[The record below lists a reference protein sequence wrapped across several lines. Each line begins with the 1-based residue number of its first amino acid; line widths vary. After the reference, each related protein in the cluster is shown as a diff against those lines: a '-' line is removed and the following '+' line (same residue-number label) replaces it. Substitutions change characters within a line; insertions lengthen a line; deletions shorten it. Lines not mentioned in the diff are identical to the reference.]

1 MTDQPPRPANVS
13 ELLRDS
19 PSNWGRWGPD
29 DEVGALNFLTP
40 QVVLSALGAV
50 RQGRVLTLQ
59 MPMADP
65 AGDPV
70 FPGRVPAQRFMVL
83 DKSHYLVGRGPHF
96 PGDVEYADDAM
107 FCFLQGSTQY
117 DAPGHAWYDDRIWNG
132 YDALTTVGGLAKAS
146 ILPTA
151 ERGIVGRGV
160 LLDVAR
166 HRGYERM
173 APGELIDLH
182 DLVACAAAQGTELR
196 PNDIL
201 LIRTGWLGRYAE
213 VGQAE
218 FFGDLREPGL
228 RYSPELVDWFHEME
242 IPNLITD
249 TFANETNADPDTG
262 FIMTLHGALMRN
274 LGVSMT
280 EMAAL
285 DALGA
290 DCAAD
295 GQYDFLYVAAPLKVV
310 RGAGAPVNPVVVK

>member
-1 MTDQPPRPANVS
+1 MTEGTGRPANVS
-13 ELLRDS
+13 ELLANS
-19 PSNWGRWGPD
+19 PSNWGKWGPD
-29 DEVGALNFLTP
+29 DEVGALNYLTP
-40 QVVLSALGAV
+40 EVVLSAMGAV
-50 RQGRVLTLQ
+50 RQGRALTLQ

-83 DKSHYLVGRGPHF
+83 DKSHYLVGRGPRF

-117 DAPGHAWYDDRIWNG
+117 DAPGHAWYDDQIWNG
-132 YDALTTVGGLAKAS
+132 YDALTTVGGLDRAS

-151 ERGIVGRGV
+151 ERGVVGRGV

-166 HRGYERM
+166 HRGRERM
-173 APGELIDLH
+173 EPGELIDLE
-182 DLVACAAAQGTELR
+182 DLLACADAQGCELR
-196 PNDIL
+196 ARDIL
-201 LIRTGWLGRYAE
+201 LVRTGWLGRYAE
-213 VGQAE
+213 VGQAA
-218 FFGDLREPGL
+218 FFADLREPGL
-228 RYSPELVDWFHEME
+228 RYRPELVDWFHRME
-242 IPNLITD
+242 IPNLVTD

-280 EMAAL
+280 EMASL
-285 DALGA
+285 DELGA

-295 GQYDFLYVAAPLKVV
+295 GQYEFLYVAAPLKVV
-310 RGAGAPVNPVVVK
+310 RGAGAPVNPVVIK

>member
-1 MTDQPPRPANVS
+1 MSIDPKRPANVS
-13 ELLRDS
+13 ELLRDA

-40 QVVLSALGAV
+40 AAVLAAVATV
-50 RQGRVLTLQ
+50 RQGKVLTLQ

-65 AGDPV
+65 KGDPV

-83 DKSHYLVGRGPHF
+83 DKGHYLAARGPSF

-117 DAPGHAWYDDRIWNG
+117 DAPGHAWYDDQIWNG
-132 YDALTTVGGLAKAS
+132 YDAMTTIGGLKRAS

-151 ERGIVGRGV
+151 ERGVVGRGV

-166 HRGYERM
+166 HRGREQM
-173 APGELIDLH
+173 EPGELVDLA
-182 DLVACAAAQGTELR
+182 DLLSCAAAQGTELR
-196 PNDIL
+196 KNDIIL
-201 LIRTGWLGRYAE
+201 LRTGWLGRYAE
-213 VGQAE
+213 VGQAA
-218 FFGDLREPGL
+218 FFDDLREPGL
-228 RYSPELVDWFHEME
+228 RYSPELVEWFHEME

-285 DALGA
+285 DDLGA
-290 DCAAD
+290 DCAGD

-310 RGAGAPVNPVVVK
+310 EGAGAPVNPVVIK